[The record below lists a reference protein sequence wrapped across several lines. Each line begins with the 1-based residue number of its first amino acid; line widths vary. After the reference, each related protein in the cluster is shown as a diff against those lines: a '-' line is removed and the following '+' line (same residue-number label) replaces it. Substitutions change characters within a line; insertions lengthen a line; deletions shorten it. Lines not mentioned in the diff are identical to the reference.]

1 MINELCISLP
11 VLPVSQGLQFGQ
23 AKKTIVKLK
32 KRNMKTLKILF
43 IVLLAIGLTN
53 CKKDIQEDEAQ
64 YAEIEFA
71 IDHIT
76 PDVAKDGATPVPD
89 CSLITD
95 MVPVKA
101 VIVIDG
107 VTYEPEVFFV
117 GGKLYTQ
124 TIKLDLGLLDQK
136 TFTVTSFHLLNAA
149 DQVIMATPLLG
160 SIYAAYVDKP
170 LNFEFTVAKFKK
182 IQVEADVLCYIPAE
196 YENFGFSWFIIDR
209 VIVREFCFFG
219 DFCIKNTNDYLQSPY
234 NGQPGFPQ
242 SGYFDAIALMKI
254 VVYRNGELVDV
265 DYTNVNNIF
274 NPLCVKYPDYMDEV
288 DNFQFDLYIIVKVG
302 NVYKFVKFYTF
313 TSVDDGPLSVP
324 VGNDG
329 VLDFVLGS
337 CNHNTTDLVLPPY
350 QNLPETAGINLLS
363 ANYSQGGYWNMKVE
377 EVDGHTNSTYQHGYD
392 LPGIGANFIGWCGD
406 EDSEIGTGFHTFNL
420 YSSTAANW
428 PAGAL
433 PTYVTKGK
441 LAGIN
446 WLINNIS
453 SFSGFGNVTLTT
465 LFVTPGAL
473 SPAQGEIFQQAVWG
487 VINGNSPG
495 GVAGDMKTAALAHT
509 DFVPLPGQYAAVVM
523 MKEDNSKI
531 TPFYQM
537 IFYMVDP

>member
-1 MINELCISLP
+1 
-11 VLPVSQGLQFGQ
+11 
-23 AKKTIVKLK
+23 
-32 KRNMKTLKILF
+32 MKTLKILF

-71 IDHIT
+71 VDHII
-76 PDVAKDGATPVPD
+76 PDVAKDGGTDVPL
-89 CSLITD
+89 CSDTTD
-95 MVPVKA
+95 LVPVMA

-107 VTYEPEVFFV
+107 VTYQPEVFFV

-124 TIKLDLGLLDQK
+124 TIKLDLGNANSK
-136 TFTVTSFHLLNAA
+136 TFTVTSFYLKNAA
-149 DQVIMATPLLG
+149 GDVIMASPMAG
-160 SIYAAYVDKP
+160 SEFAAYVDKP
-170 LNFEFTVAKFKK
+170 VSFEFTVEKFKK
-182 IQVEADVLCYIPAE
+182 IQVEADVLCYFPAQ
-196 YENFGFSWFIIDR
+196 YQNFGFSWFIIDR
-209 VIVREFCFFG
+209 IIVREFCFFG
-219 DFCIKNTNDYLQSPY
+219 DFCIKNTGDYLQSPY

-265 DYTNVNNIF
+265 EYTNANPNSNIF

-288 DNFQFDLYIIVKVG
+288 DNFQFDLYIMVKVG
-302 NVYKFVKFYTF
+302 HIFKFVKFYTF
-313 TSVDDGPLSVP
+313 TSVDNGPLSVP

-329 VLDFVLGS
+329 VLDFVLGN
-337 CNHNTTDLVLPPY
+337 CNHTSTDLPLPPY
-350 QNLPETAGINLLS
+350 QNLPETAKINLLS

-377 EVDGHTNSTYQHGYD
+377 EVDGQTNPTYQHGYD

-406 EDSEIGTGFHTFNL
+406 EDSQIGTGLHTFNL

-433 PTYVTKGK
+433 PVYVTKAK

-453 SFSGFGNVTLTT
+453 SFSGFNNVTFTT
-465 LFVTPGAL
+465 LFVAPGSLTA
-473 SPAQGEIFQQAVWG
+473 AQGEIFQQAVWG
-487 VINGNSPG
+487 VINGNNPG
-495 GVAGDMKTAALAHT
+495 GVAGTMKAAALAHT

-523 MKEDNSKI
+523 MKPG
-531 TPFYQM
+531 TQYYQM